1 MDFAKMNPK
10 QKEKLVISLIKDDL
24 INLKLIYG
32 LYDLGVDATEYYI
45 HASDTVFEL
54 LGLNELPLTDTLCEY
69 YIELT
74 EKVKSIH
81 IPNERLLLEKLAI
94 EIYKKLLLKATN

>member
-1 MDFAKMNPK
+1 MDSK

-32 LYDLGVDATEYYI
+32 LYDLGVDATEYQI

-54 LGLNELPLTDTLCEY
+54 LGLNQLASTDTVCEH

-74 EKVKSIH
+74 EKVKLIH
-81 IPNERLLLEKLAI
+81 FPDEHPLLENLAI
-94 EIYKKLLLKATN
+94 TIYRELLKL

>member
-1 MDFAKMNPK
+1 MDVL

-32 LYDLGVDATEYYI
+32 LRDLGIDTNEYYL

-54 LGLNELPLTDTLCEY
+54 LGFNQLPITD
-69 YIELT
+69 
-74 EKVKSIH
+74 
-81 IPNERLLLEKLAI
+81 KL
-94 EIYKKLLLKATN
+94 